1 MARAQL
7 RKVGPVGIEPT
18 TRGLK
23 VRGRPCH
30 PVPGRTSECRPHRS
44 NARCRS
50 RSPRFVR
57 ARPFRSSASV
67 PNPCPTGPSRARCPH
82 PSRTPGQRDA
92 TRRPANP
99 SDQAGHRQPLRRSPG
114 MGHRRPDQRHRAP
127 AVLRPAALRQHH
139 RTPDAVTGHARRPAA
154 QEVHRH
160 HRPRPARTR
169 TLRRPHRRAPRHRHR
184 ASPHQPLPPP
194 HHPTRRQPGRVS
206 CLPSQQPTAAA
217 PAEDRDASPPAA
229 TRSPG
234 DSDGRTHAAPPAA
247 PVRPGWPHRSGRTE
261 SHSPRPH
268 PTPPPPPRL
277 SGRHRSTS
285 TRPTVAR
292 PTATRTR
299 RPIFSP
305 RAGSPTSAPSSA
317 SFTTTDAASPA
328 PSPRGAAA
336 KCSPHST
343 PPSPTTAGPPPT
355 PPQHCS
361 RSPPTAPPP
370 APCASPHPAPGG
382 TSRRHRLRLPNQ
394 CDRSHGRSRSW
405 SPAALSLSAPR

>member
-67 PNPCPTGPSRARCPH
+67 PNPCPAGPSRARCPH

-169 TLRRPHRRAPRHRHR
+169 TLRRPHRRAPRHL
-184 ASPHQPLPPP
+184 APGEPSPTATTSSPPDPAATRPSQLFAVAAAPPLRPLPKTVMRLHQRRRGRLATAMAAPTRPHRPHRCAQGGRTDRAGPKATHPDTTPPHPLRHVSPADTGRRRPGRRSPDRRRLGRGGRSSRRVRDHRPPRPHRPAPRPPTPPRPP
-194 HHPTRRQPGRVS
+194 HHPVEPPQSARRTRRR
-206 CLPSQQPTAAA
+206 
-217 PAEDRDASPPAA
+217 R
-229 TRSPG
+229 
-234 DSDGRTHAAPPAA
+234 H
-247 PVRPGWPHRSGRTE
+247 
-261 SHSPRPH
+261 
-268 PTPPPPPRL
+268 PPRL
-277 SGRHRSTS
+277 APHRRRHSTARDRRRPHHHQPHAPHR
-285 TRPTVAR
+285 TRPLVERHVDTDCGCRTNA
-292 PTATRTR
+292 TA
-299 RPIFSP
+299 
-305 RAGSPTSAPSSA
+305 A
-317 SFTTTDAASPA
+317 
-328 PSPRGAAA
+328 
-336 KCSPHST
+336 
-343 PPSPTTAGPPPT
+343 TAGAG
-355 PPQHCS
+355 
-361 RSPPTAPPP
+361 RG
-370 APCASPHPAPGG
+370 HP
-382 TSRRHRLRLPNQ
+382 RR
-394 CDRSHGRSRSW
+394 
-405 SPAALSLSAPR
+405 